1 LNDGLGGKPSNS
13 GVGFLNL
20 GLWRSLSSLAARGGG
35 GGGGIKEVT
44 TAGGGGVIGLG
55 TGAGGSN
62 GCCASGITVG
72 SGTGGSS
79 GDFTLLGASEG
90 F

>member
-1 LNDGLGGKPSNS
+1 LNDGLGGKLSNS
-13 GVGFLNL
+13 GVGSLNL

-35 GGGGIKEVT
+35 GGGGTKEAT
-44 TAGGGGVIGLG
+44 TAGGGGVIGLD
-55 TGAGGSN
+55 TGADGGS
-62 GCCASGITVG
+62 GCCASATTVG
-72 SGTGGSS
+72 SGTEGSS